1 MAILFDKTKQKYME
15 LQLYDLD
22 DPEWITYKLYGGEI
36 LLGLKSEIFSLD
48 REEELFFHDDY
59 EKEVVNIISN
69 LQNIKRKGHF
79 SFQPK
84 DEGEFVLTV
93 NCENDLIL
101 VRLLFRVI
109 DKIDKNKMRDNVF
122 EIETTE
128 ILLEE
133 FLYELQ
139 NEYCNVTKN

>member
-133 FLYELQ
+133 FLFELQ

>member
-1 MAILFDKTKQKYME
+1 MAILFDKTKQKYVE
-15 LQLYDLD
+15 LQLHNLD

-133 FLYELQ
+133 FLFELQ